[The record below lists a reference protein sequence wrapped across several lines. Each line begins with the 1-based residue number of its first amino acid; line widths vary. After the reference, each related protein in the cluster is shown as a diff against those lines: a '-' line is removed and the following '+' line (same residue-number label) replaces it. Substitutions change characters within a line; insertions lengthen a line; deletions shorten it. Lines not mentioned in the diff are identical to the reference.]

1 MKLSTRSRYGTRLVL
16 DLARNYGKGPIH
28 LGDISIREDISI
40 KYLEQIIRPLKQ
52 AGYVNSSRG
61 PKGGHVLSRPPSE
74 VSVGE
79 IVVLLEGGN
88 RLTACVDHPESCDRV
103 QECLTRHVWVGAARA
118 MYDHLNAITFAD
130 LLNLSDEV
138 CDNSDNR
145 TESTER

>member
-1 MKLSTRSRYGTRLVL
+1 VL
-16 DLARNYGKGPIH
+16 DLARNYGKGPTH
-28 LGDISIREDISI
+28 LGDISIREGISI

-61 PKGGHVLSRPPSE
+61 PKGGHVLNRSPAE
-74 VSVGE
+74 ISVGE

-103 QECLTRHVWVGAARA
+103 EECLTRHVWVGTARA

-130 LLNLSDEV
+130 LLDYSDVLCE
-138 CDNSDNR
+138 
-145 TESTER
+145 ESED